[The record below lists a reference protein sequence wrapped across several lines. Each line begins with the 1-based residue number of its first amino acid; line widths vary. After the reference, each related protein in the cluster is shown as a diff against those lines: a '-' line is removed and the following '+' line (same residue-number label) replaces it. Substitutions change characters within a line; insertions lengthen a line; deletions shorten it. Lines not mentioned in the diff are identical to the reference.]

1 MSDIS
6 ILNVAEYVLSQSEGK
21 KQNKAQLNTICYFIQ
36 EKYIS
41 TASEP
46 LFREQFVKKGHYPE
60 CAVLNGAFSGSEN
73 KSCLEAADL
82 KEFRRKFSCRTREI
96 MDYVLR
102 ENKNITSKDIL
113 LKMKNDSPWCE
124 TVEGRV
130 ITNKK
135 ISQKYINQ
143 DTSETRK

>member
-1 MSDIS
+1 MSDVS
-6 ILNVAEYVLSQSEGK
+6 ILSVAEYVLSQSEGK

-36 EKYIS
+36 EQYIS
-41 TASEP
+41 ITNEP
-46 LFREQFVKKGHYPE
+46 LFRDQFVKKGHYPE
-60 CAVLNGAFSGSEN
+60 CAVLNGAFSGAEN

-96 MDYVLR
+96 MDFVLS

-113 LKMKNDSPWCE
+113 LKMKGDSPWCE
-124 TVEGRV
+124 TEEGRV

-135 ISQKYINQ
+135 MSRKYINQ
-143 DTSETRK
+143 DIAEAKE